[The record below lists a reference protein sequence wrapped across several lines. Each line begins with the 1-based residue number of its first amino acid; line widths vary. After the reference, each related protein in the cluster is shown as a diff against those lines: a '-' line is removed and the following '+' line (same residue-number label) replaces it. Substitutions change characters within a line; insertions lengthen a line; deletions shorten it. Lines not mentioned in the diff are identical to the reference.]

1 MKIHGTAQGGALS
14 KKDFGVAF
22 SSAGNGFSPS
32 DIDDLYLW
40 LDATDS
46 DTITKDG
53 SDRISKWEN
62 KEGTSDRDCVQST
75 SGDQP
80 LYVSSGSSDSGNAT
94 VNFSGDRWMET
105 ASALTGISQPISFIA
120 ITKFPPNSTSTNEY
134 LFAKEKSEG
143 GTRFIFSKPTADA
156 NDRFIMYAGT
166 DFIESSVTG
175 IANEWT
181 YATLIYDGASSQMRF
196 NGSEIDTGNVG
207 SETFEGLTL
216 GARDNSG
223 AVVYYWNTEI
233 MHFLIYEKELTSDD
247 IENIETWAEEQ
258 MNG

>member
-1 MKIHGTAQGGALS
+1 MSQNVVNPYRYE
-14 KKDFGVAF
+14 VAF
-22 SSAGNGFSPS
+22 TPT
-32 DIDDLYLW
+32 DISDLYAW
-40 LDATDS
+40 YDATDS

-53 SDRISKWEN
+53 SNRISQWEN
-62 KEGTSDRDCVQST
+62 KEGTTARDLVQST

-105 ASALTGISQPISFIA
+105 ASALTGISQPISFVA
-120 ITKFPPNSTSTNEY
+120 ITKFPPNSTSTNEF
-134 LFAKEKSEG
+134 LFAKEKSQPED
-143 GTRFIFSKPTADA
+143 RFIFSKPTADA

-166 DFIESSVTG
+166 DFIESNVTG
-175 IANEWT
+175 IADEWT
-181 YATLIYDGASSQMRF
+181 YATLIYDGSSSQMRF

-233 MHFLIYEKELTSDD
+233 MHFLIYEKELSASNISD
-247 IENIETWAEEQ
+247 IETWASAQ
-258 MNG
+258 MG